1 MLSAEPC
8 AKPRRGRLSAGRAR
22 PARGQ
27 AAMRAPA
34 EQTQRVGAPGSL
46 WRLVS
51 LLLRYPDSELRQA
64 LPVIRAHAQ
73 ALADAGQREALAAFL
88 AERRDEDLL
97 AWQREYVET
106 FDFDRRCTLHLTWYL
121 DGDQRRRG
129 GHLLTLRRRILAL
142 GVQPIEGELPDE
154 RAVRELLSQ
163 LRPALELLGA
173 ALRER
178 RSPYRHLIGALC
190 AKLGELSPGESEL
203 VAELAAGG
211 PPIELVGLEPFG
223 GKREEQRACA

>member
-1 MLSAEPC
+1 
-8 AKPRRGRLSAGRAR
+8 
-22 PARGQ
+22 
-27 AAMRAPA
+27 MRAPA

-142 GVQPIEGELPDE
+142 GVQPIEGELPDYLPLLLELGDLADE

>member
-1 MLSAEPC
+1 
-8 AKPRRGRLSAGRAR
+8 
-22 PARGQ
+22 
-27 AAMRAPA
+27 MRAPA

-142 GVQPIEGELPDE
+142 GVQPIEGELPDYLPLLLELGDLADE

-190 AKLGELSPGESEL
+190 AELGELSPGESEL
-203 VAELAAGG
+203 VAELAAGT

-223 GKREEQRACA
+223 GKRQEQRACA